1 MQTLSTLPKPI
12 ADYQQLSA
20 EELFCRTVEAKRV
33 LGDRVMILGHN
44 YQRDEVIEHADFRG
58 DSLLLSKLAA
68 ERSERPYIVFCG
80 VHFMAET
87 ADILSRSRQTVILP
101 DLAAGCSMAEMAAI
115 EQVDQW
121 WDSLAGILRVAE
133 TVTPVVY
140 VNSAAVLKAFCG
152 EHGGITCT
160 SSNARAVI
168 ECAWPRRE
176 KV

>member
-87 ADILSRSRQTVILP
+87 ADILSRSKQTVILP
-101 DLAAGCSMAEMAAI
+101 DMAAG
-115 EQVDQW
+115 
-121 WDSLAGILRVAE
+121 
-133 TVTPVVY
+133 
-140 VNSAAVLKAFCG
+140 
-152 EHGGITCT
+152 
-160 SSNARAVI
+160 
-168 ECAWPRRE
+168 
-176 KV
+176 